1 MRAAVEIALSSD
13 RLLTSHQA
21 SSLLQVDPS
30 TIANWVKAGRLS
42 AFRTPGG
49 HLRIRAGELLR
60 FARSHEMVVPEPLRR
75 LGRARLLVAS
85 ADRELTRALRRL
97 LRSHADRVE
106 IEAAEHPYDALLELG
121 RAPPHV
127 LLVDP
132 ALPGLELRQLE
143 RALRV
148 RESTRDV
155 RVVVLGQPEP
165 GSGGAE
171 VGGPRSP
178 AAQVDALLSELAA
191 AIADEARG

>member
-1 MRAAVEIALSSD
+1 MRAAVEIALSSE

-30 TIANWVKAGRLS
+30 TIANWVKAGRLG

-60 FARSHEMVVPEPLRR
+60 FARSHEMVVPEPLQR

-85 ADRELTRALRRL
+85 ADQELTRALRRL
-97 LRSHADRVE
+97 LRAHADRVDLE
-106 IEAAEHPYDALLELG
+106 IAEHPYDALLGLG
-121 RAPPHV
+121 RSPPHV

-132 ALPGLELRQLE
+132 ALPGLELRPLE

-165 GSGGAE
+165 GTGDDE

-178 AAQVDALLSELAA
+178 AAQIDALLGQLATAVA
-191 AIADEARG
+191 AEARG